1 MCRMLTTAVALLL
14 AFVTEARKYKFPDYS
29 PPKTPPYK
37 KGYYT
42 TTSTY
47 SSSVKCK
54 AKATTFNFQS
64 SQDAHVAAGEQSLR
78 RGNNWSSIRVV
89 VCMHIHTC
97 ALWKKCMRQ
106 TL

>member
-1 MCRMLTTAVALLL
+1 MCRMLTTAIALLL

-29 PPKTPPYK
+29 PPKAPPYK

-64 SQDAHVAAGEQSLR
+64 SQDAHVAAGEQSRQEIIGAVLVR
-78 RGNNWSSIRVV
+78 
-89 VCMHIHTC
+89 MHIHSC
-97 ALWKKCMRQ
+97 ALWKKYMRH